1 MTMRISTFWMQQSA
15 VNAMLDQQAQVAH
28 TQLEVSTGRRI
39 LSPSDDPAGASR
51 ALGLTHASAQN
62 AQYQRNIDSAESR
75 LGNEDQTLSSVSDLL
90 GRVRTLA
97 LEGQNGTLDS
107 GDRRNIATEIRQ
119 RLSQL
124 VALANTKD
132 ANGEY
137 IFAGNATK
145 TQPFVQ
151 GAGGVTYAG
160 DEGQRTIA
168 IAPGQSIATGDPGSD
183 IFQAIRGGNGTFQI
197 AAAPTNTGTLVSGAT
212 SVSDIAQWDGG
223 SYQIQFTAP
232 DQYQVV
238 DASNTVVSSGSYASG
253 DTISFRGVEVGF
265 TGTPAP
271 GDSYSVGPSTA
282 KDMFSTL
289 SDIADALESPS
300 FTPHDT
306 SVINDRIGRAI
317 ENLDRASDRIVDVRA
332 RIGARLNTADDQTRL
347 NAGVG
352 VDLKSALSKVQ
363 DTDYTSAVSQLNLQ
377 MTGLQAAQAAYVKV
391 QGMTLFDYLK

>member
-39 LSPSDDPAGASR
+39 LTPSDDPAGASR
-51 ALGLTHASAQN
+51 ALSLTHAGAAN
-62 AQYQRNIDSAESR
+62 TQYQRNIDSANSR
-75 LGNEDQTLSSVSDLL
+75 LGNEDQTLSSVSSLL
-90 GRVRTLA
+90 DRVRTLA

-107 GDRRNIATEIRQ
+107 GDRKNIATEIRQ

-124 VALANTKD
+124 VALGNTKD

-137 IFAGNATK
+137 IFAGNATR

-151 GAGGVTYAG
+151 NGGSVGYAG
-160 DEGQRTIA
+160 DQGQRSIA
-168 IAPGQSIATGDPGSD
+168 IAPGQTIATGDPGSD
-183 IFQAIRGGNGTFQI
+183 VFQNIPGGNGIFQI
-197 AAAPTNTGTLVSGAT
+197 AASPTNTGTLVSGAT
-212 SVSDIAQWDGG
+212 SVSDRSQWDGG

-253 DTISFRGVEVGF
+253 DTISFRGVEIGF
-265 TGTPAP
+265 TGTPAV

-300 FTPHDT
+300 FTPHDSAT
-306 SVINDRIGRAI
+306 IHDKIGRAI
-317 ENLDRASDRIVDVRA
+317 ENIDRASDRVVDVRA
-332 RIGARLNTADDQTRL
+332 RIGARLNTTDDQSNL

-363 DTDYTSAVSQLNLQ
+363 DTDYASAVSRLNLQ
-377 MTGLQAAQAAYVKV
+377 MTGLQAAQAAYVKT
-391 QGMTLFDYLK
+391 QGLSLFNYLK

>member
-1 MTMRISTFWMQQSA
+1 MRISTFWMQQSA
-15 VNAMLDQQAQVAH
+15 VNAMLDQQAQVSH

-51 ALGLTHASAQN
+51 ALGLTHADAANS
-62 AQYQRNIDSAESR
+62 QYSRNIDSANAR

-90 GRVRTLA
+90 DRVRTLA
-97 LEGQNGTLDS
+97 LEGQNGTLDA
-107 GDRRNIATEIRQ
+107 GDRKNIATEIRQ

-137 IFAGNATK
+137 IFAGNATR

-151 GAGGVTYAG
+151 NGGSVAYTG
-160 DEGQRTIA
+160 DQGQRAIA
-168 IAPGQSIATGDPGSD
+168 IAPGQTIATGDPGSD
-183 IFQAIRGGNGTFQI
+183 VFQNIPGGNGTFQI
-197 AAAPTNTGTLVSGAT
+197 AASPTNTGTLVSGAT
-212 SVSDIAQWDGG
+212 SVSDMSQWDGG

-253 DTISFRGVEVGF
+253 DTISFRGVQVGF
-265 TGTPAP
+265 TGTPDA
-271 GDSYSVGPSTA
+271 GDSYSVGPSTS

-300 FTPHDT
+300 FTPHD
-306 SVINDRIGRAI
+306 SAVINDKIGRAI
-317 ENLDRASDRIVDVRA
+317 QNLDQASDRIVDVRA
-332 RIGARLNTADDQTRL
+332 RIGARLNTTDDQSNL

-363 DTDYTSAVSQLNLQ
+363 DTDYASAVSQLNLQ

-391 QGMTLFDYLK
+391 QGLTLFDYLK

>member
-1 MTMRISTFWMQQSA
+1 MRISTFWMQQSA
-15 VNAMLDQQAQVAH
+15 VNAMLDQQAQVSH

-51 ALGLTHASAQN
+51 ALGLTHADAANS
-62 AQYQRNIDSAESR
+62 QYSRNIDSANAR

-90 GRVRTLA
+90 DRVRTLA
-97 LEGQNGTLDS
+97 LEGQNGTLDA
-107 GDRRNIATEIRQ
+107 GDRKNIATEIRQ

-124 VALANTKD
+124 VALANSKD

-137 IFAGNATK
+137 IFAGNATR

-151 GAGGVTYAG
+151 NGGSVAYTG
-160 DEGQRTIA
+160 DQGQRAIA
-168 IAPGQSIATGDPGSD
+168 IAPGQTIATGDPGSD
-183 IFQAIRGGNGTFQI
+183 VFQNIPGGNGTFQI
-197 AAAPTNTGTLVSGAT
+197 AASPTNTGTLVSGAT
-212 SVSDIAQWDGG
+212 SVSDMSQWDGG

-253 DTISFRGVEVGF
+253 DTISFRGVQVGF
-265 TGTPAP
+265 TGTPDV
-271 GDSYSVGPSTA
+271 GDSYSVGPSTS

-300 FTPHDT
+300 FTPHD
-306 SVINDRIGRAI
+306 SAVINDKIGRAI
-317 ENLDRASDRIVDVRA
+317 QNLDQASDRIVDVRA
-332 RIGARLNTADDQTRL
+332 RIGARLNTTDDQSNL

-363 DTDYTSAVSQLNLQ
+363 DTDYASAVSQLNLQ

-391 QGMTLFDYLK
+391 QGLTLFDYLK

>member
-1 MTMRISTFWMQQSA
+1 MRISTFWMQQSA

>member
-1 MTMRISTFWMQQSA
+1 MRISTFWMQQSA

-39 LSPSDDPAGASR
+39 LTPSDDPAGASR
-51 ALGLTHASAQN
+51 ALNLTHADAAN
-62 AQYQRNIDSAESR
+62 TQYQRNIDSANSR
-75 LGNEDQTLSSVSDLL
+75 LGNEDQTLSSVSSLL
-90 GRVRTLA
+90 DRVRTLA
-97 LEGQNGTLDS
+97 LEGQNGTLDA
-107 GDRRNIATEIRQ
+107 GDRKNIATEIRQ

-151 GAGGVTYAG
+151 SGGGVTYAG
-160 DEGQRTIA
+160 DQGQRAIG
-168 IAPGQSIATGDPGSD
+168 IAPGQTIATGDPGSD
-183 IFQAIRGGNGTFQI
+183 VFQNIPGGNGTFQI
-197 AAAPTNTGTLVSGAT
+197 AASPTNTGTLVSGAT
-212 SVSDIAQWDGG
+212 SVSDMSQWDGG

-253 DTISFRGVEVGF
+253 DTISFRGVEIGF
-265 TGTPAP
+265 TGAPAA

-300 FTPHDT
+300 FTPHDAAA
-306 SVINDRIGRAI
+306 INDRIGRAI
-317 ENLDRASDRIVDVRA
+317 ENIDRASDRIVDVRA
-332 RIGARLNTADDQTRL
+332 RIGARLNTTDDQSNL

-363 DTDYTSAVSQLNLQ
+363 DTDYASAVSRLNLQ
-377 MTGLQAAQAAYVKV
+377 MTGLQAAQAAYVRV
-391 QGMTLFDYLK
+391 QGLTLFNYLK

>member
-15 VNAMLDQQAQVAH
+15 VNAMLDQQAQVSH

-62 AQYQRNIDSAESR
+62 DQYQRNIDSANSR

-90 GRVRTLA
+90 DRVRTLA

-107 GDRRNIATEIRQ
+107 GDRKNIATEIRQ

-160 DEGQRTIA
+160 DQGQRAIG
-168 IAPGQSIATGDPGSD
+168 IAPGQTIATGDPGSD
-183 IFQAIRGGNGTFQI
+183 VFQNIPGGNGTFQI
-197 AAAPTNTGTLVSGAT
+197 GASPTNTGTLVSGAT
-212 SVSDIAQWDGG
+212 SVSDISQWDGG

-232 DQYQVV
+232 DQYKVV
-238 DASNTVVSSGSYASG
+238 DASNTV
-253 DTISFRGVEVGF
+253 
-265 TGTPAP
+265 
-271 GDSYSVGPSTA
+271 
-282 KDMFSTL
+282 
-289 SDIADALESPS
+289 
-300 FTPHDT
+300 
-306 SVINDRIGRAI
+306 
-317 ENLDRASDRIVDVRA
+317 
-332 RIGARLNTADDQTRL
+332 
-347 NAGVG
+347 
-352 VDLKSALSKVQ
+352 
-363 DTDYTSAVSQLNLQ
+363 
-377 MTGLQAAQAAYVKV
+377 
-391 QGMTLFDYLK
+391 

>member
-1 MTMRISTFWMQQSA
+1 MRISTFWMQQSA

-107 GDRRNIATEIRQ
+107 GDRKNIATEIRQ

>member
-62 AQYQRNIDSAESR
+62 AQYQRNIDSAQSR

-107 GDRRNIATEIRQ
+107 GDRKNIATEIRQ

>member
-15 VNAMLDQQAQVAH
+15 VNAMLDQQAQVSH

-39 LSPSDDPAGASR
+39 LTPSDDPAGASH
-51 ALGLTHASAQN
+51 ALSLTHASAQN
-62 AQYQRNIDSAESR
+62 AQYQRNIDSAQSR

-97 LEGQNGTLDS
+97 LEGQNGTLDT
-107 GDRRNIATEIRQ
+107 GDRKNIATEIRQ

-160 DEGQRTIA
+160 DQGQRAIG
-168 IAPGQSIATGDPGSD
+168 IAPGQTIATGDPGSD
-183 IFQAIRGGNGTFQI
+183 IFQNIPGGNGTFQI
-197 AAAPTNTGTLVSGAT
+197 AASPTNTGTLVSGAT
-212 SVSDIAQWDGG
+212 SVSDLAQWDGG

-232 DQYQVV
+232 NQYQVV

-253 DTISFRGVEVGF
+253 DTISFRGVEIGF
-265 TGTPAP
+265 TGTPAA
-271 GDSYSVGPSTA
+271 GDSYSVAPSTA

-289 SDIADALESPS
+289 SDIADALESTS
-300 FTPHDT
+300 STPHDAA
-306 SVINDRIGRAI
+306 VINDKLGRAI
-317 ENLDRASDRIVDVRA
+317 QNLDQASDRIVDVRA
-332 RIGARLNTADDQTRL
+332 RIGARLNTTDDQTSL
-347 NAGVG
+347 NSGVG

-391 QGMTLFDYLK
+391 QGLTLFDYLK

>member
-51 ALGLTHASAQN
+51 ALTLTHASAQN
-62 AQYQRNIDSAESR
+62 SQYQRNIDSADSR

-107 GDRRNIATEIRQ
+107 GDRKNIATEIRQ

-160 DEGQRTIA
+160 DQGQRAIG
-168 IAPGQSIATGDPGSD
+168 IAPGQTIATGDPGSD
-183 IFQAIRGGNGTFQI
+183 VFQNIPGGNGTFQI
-197 AAAPTNTGTLVSGAT
+197 AASPTNTGTLVSGAT
-212 SVSDIAQWDGG
+212 SVGDMSQWDGG

-253 DTISFRGVEVGF
+253 DTISFRGVQVGF
-265 TGTPAP
+265 TGTPAV

-289 SDIADALESPS
+289 SDIADALEAPG
-300 FTPHDT
+300 FTPHDNA
-306 SVINDRIGRAI
+306 VINDKLGRAI
-317 ENLDRASDRIVDVRA
+317 QNLDQASDRIVDVRA
-332 RIGARLNTADDQTRL
+332 RIGARLNTTDDQTNL

-391 QGMTLFDYLK
+391 QGLTLFNYLK